1 MVRFAKKRFVQ
12 ASTGFTLA
20 ELLIS
25 LLILGVIATLAIPK
39 LLQAQQSQQKIAITK
54 EAIASVS
61 GAYNTYKLQNTV
73 TSATGMDDLIADLNY
88 VREETAMIVDH
99 KPGVASADCST
110 VPVKCYR
117 LHNGAILWYSTVSG
131 RFTGTTNNDYL
142 LFLIDPDG
150 AYSNGDAQG
159 KAVELFLYTTG
170 RLTSRAV
177 VANDPARDPVWFSW

>member
-25 LLILGVIATLAIPK
+25 LLILGVIATFAIPK
-39 LLQAQQSQQKIAITK
+39 LLQAQQSQQKSAITK
-54 EAIASVS
+54 EAIASVA

-150 AYSNGDAQG
+150 EYSNGDATG